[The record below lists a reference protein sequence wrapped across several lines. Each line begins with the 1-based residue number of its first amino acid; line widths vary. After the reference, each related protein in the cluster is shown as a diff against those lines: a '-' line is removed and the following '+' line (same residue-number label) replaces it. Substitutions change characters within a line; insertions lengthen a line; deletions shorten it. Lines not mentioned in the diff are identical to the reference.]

1 MCIYSERLG
10 KNARNPVEKYPK
22 EACIVSLFARCFE
35 YSGPSG
41 NCTIVSR
48 SRGSHSTKADDL
60 MLFYCALCADNS
72 RNGEL
77 TRQGHVHTHTQT
89 FMNELKREEERK
101 DIYNLI
107 QIMAI
112 IFFREISDSGE
123 IQLIIGNYTCFYFS
137 LEIWVGN

>member
-48 SRGSHSTKADDL
+48 SRGSHSTKADDRS
-60 MLFYCALCADNS
+60 C
-72 RNGEL
+72 
-77 TRQGHVHTHTQT
+77 
-89 FMNELKREEERK
+89 
-101 DIYNLI
+101 IYNWKWTFHTVYTI
-107 QIMAI
+107 TV
-112 IFFREISDSGE
+112 SP
-123 IQLIIGNYTCFYFS
+123 NYYFSPHFFYFFFFWSHVAMKYSCASGAFS
-137 LEIWVGN
+137 LSSLIFNEEKLFLSDLFVYI